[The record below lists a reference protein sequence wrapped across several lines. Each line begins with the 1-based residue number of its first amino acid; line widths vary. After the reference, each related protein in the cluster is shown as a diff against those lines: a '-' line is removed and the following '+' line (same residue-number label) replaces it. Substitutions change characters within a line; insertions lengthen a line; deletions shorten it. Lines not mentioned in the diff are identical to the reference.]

1 MSLDEKEKINED
13 EEEQY
18 TIEQLQDFISLGIT
32 VFFQD
37 FANNLT
43 AKNLIEESLNLMLK
57 LPKEQYTNEQI
68 MENIEPLNNI
78 LLTQHYISKWFEYM
92 IEQSENKIK
101 MMFESMKDILNQ
113 SKKEV
118 LVKNFADNLFTSF
131 EGIIINVKNKENLEY
146 IRGIIESLSD
156 GIYRNDFVS
165 YLLNILNTHIS
176 QINNKEYL
184 KEISKKKTILS
195 DKLKR
200 QIEGIQN
207 NSVIRNNVTCDLRH
221 NVIEQTYNKYIK
233 NIDEK
238 IEKELVQ
245 DDCYY
250 KTLIILKKKIY
261 EDLALREKTILDLV
275 NIIEDNQEKYFQY
288 ENIEKGK
295 EKNRIIDDE

>member
-1 MSLDEKEKINED
+1 
-13 EEEQY
+13 
-18 TIEQLQDFISLGIT
+18 
-32 VFFQD
+32 
-37 FANNLT
+37 
-43 AKNLIEESLNLMLK
+43 
-57 LPKEQYTNEQI
+57 
-68 MENIEPLNNI
+68 
-78 LLTQHYISKWFEYM
+78 M

-101 MMFESMKDILNQ
+101 MMFESMTDILNQ

-184 KEISKKKTILS
+184 KEISKKKTILT

-221 NVIEQTYNKYIK
+221 NVIEHTYNKYIK

-238 IEKELVQ
+238 IEKELFQ

-250 KTLIILKKKIY
+250 RTLIILKRKIY

>member
-1 MSLDEKEKINED
+1 
-13 EEEQY
+13 
-18 TIEQLQDFISLGIT
+18 
-32 VFFQD
+32 
-37 FANNLT
+37 
-43 AKNLIEESLNLMLK
+43 
-57 LPKEQYTNEQI
+57 
-68 MENIEPLNNI
+68 
-78 LLTQHYISKWFEYM
+78 M

-118 LVKNFADNLFTSF
+118 LVKNFGDNLYTSF
-131 EGIIINVKNKENLEY
+131 EGIIINVKDKENLEY

-156 GIYRNDFVS
+156 GIYGNDFVE
-165 YLLNILNTHIS
+165 YLLKILDNHIR
-176 QINNKEYL
+176 QLNNKEYL

-207 NSVIRNNVTCDLRH
+207 NFVIRNNVTCDLRH
-221 NVIEQTYNKYIK
+221 NVIEHTYNKYIK

-238 IEKELVQ
+238 KEKNFIQ
-245 DDCYY
+245 NDYY
-250 KTLIILKKKIY
+250 FRILINLKNKIY

>member
-1 MSLDEKEKINED
+1 
-13 EEEQY
+13 
-18 TIEQLQDFISLGIT
+18 
-32 VFFQD
+32 
-37 FANNLT
+37 
-43 AKNLIEESLNLMLK
+43 
-57 LPKEQYTNEQI
+57 
-68 MENIEPLNNI
+68 
-78 LLTQHYISKWFEYM
+78 M

-101 MMFESMKDILNQ
+101 MMFESMTDILNQ

-184 KEISKKKTILS
+184 KEISKKKTILT